1 MSIKIQNDYIPLIDF
16 VFTFKD
22 VQLNVIINESNIG
35 IEDRDKIKRILDIC
49 SKEIS
54 IDKSYVQFNGTKYK
68 KTFIREQGWNTLTY
82 YLIATNMGKNVDV
95 FQELFIMESYNLM
108 ICCYLYQ
115 VLEDY
120 GFDTKDVLLEI
131 KDKSKFIIEIQ
142 EDTYKE
148 WDRYCGDWRQW

>member
-1 MSIKIQNDYIPLIDF
+1 
-16 VFTFKD
+16 
-22 VQLNVIINESNIG
+22 
-35 IEDRDKIKRILDIC
+35 
-49 SKEIS
+49 
-54 IDKSYVQFNGTKYK
+54 
-68 KTFIREQGWNTLTY
+68 
-82 YLIATNMGKNVDV
+82 
-95 FQELFIMESYNLM
+95 M

-148 WDRYCGDWRQW
+148 WNRYCGDWRQW